1 MGDLRWW
8 ETGSN
13 TLQQSRCIFFVKS
26 NVHIKDHETEF
37 FHRLLSQGLGHDM
50 NGFHC
55 TFTGFY
61 FNHRFL
67 FPVRIVLTF
76 SLTS

>member
-8 ETGSN
+8 ETGTHCN
-13 TLQQSRCIFFVKS
+13 NQDAFFSVKS

-37 FHRLLSQGLGHDM
+37 FHCLLSQGLGHDM
-50 NGFHC
+50 NGFHF

-61 FNHRFL
+61 FNHRF
-67 FPVRIVLTF
+67 FPNQDCSNFQSHFLT
-76 SLTS
+76 

>member
-55 TFTGFY
+55 TFT
-61 FNHRFL
+61 
-67 FPVRIVLTF
+67 
-76 SLTS
+76 